1 MSSAAKSP
9 KGSPITL
16 TVLSLLHFKP
26 LHPYGMQ
33 RLLKQWGKD
42 QVVNVG
48 QRTSLYRA
56 IDRLLGAGLIAVRET
71 ERDQQYPER
80 TVYEITDAGRE
91 ATRSWLLEMLREP
104 RLEFPEFP
112 VALSNL
118 MLLAPDEIER
128 ALTDRLTAVRAGQAA
143 QQRSLAETARFGVPR
158 VAMLENEYA
167 VALAA
172 AEGDW
177 LEGLIADLRSGDLT
191 WSAEELIAVAQASEA
206 QAPQ

>member
-1 MSSAAKSP
+1 MSTAPKS
-9 KGSPITL
+9 SPVQL
-16 TVLSLLHFKP
+16 TVLSLLHFKA

-33 RLLKQWGKD
+33 RLLKEWGKD
-42 QVVNVG
+42 QVVNVS

-71 ERDQQYPER
+71 GRDQQYPER
-80 TVYEITDAGRE
+80 TVYEITDAGR
-91 ATRSWLLEMLREP
+91 ATTRTWLLQMLREP

-118 MLLAPDEIER
+118 MLLAPEEIEQ
-128 ALTDRLTAVRAGQAA
+128 ALTARLTAVRAVQAS
-143 QQRSLAETARFGVPR
+143 QERSVTDTAALGVPR
-158 VAMLENEYA
+158 VALLDNEYTR
-167 VALAA
+167 ALAA

-177 LEGLIADLRSGDLT
+177 LESVLADLRSGRLT
-191 WSAEELIAVAQASEA
+191 WSGEELIAAAQAGDT